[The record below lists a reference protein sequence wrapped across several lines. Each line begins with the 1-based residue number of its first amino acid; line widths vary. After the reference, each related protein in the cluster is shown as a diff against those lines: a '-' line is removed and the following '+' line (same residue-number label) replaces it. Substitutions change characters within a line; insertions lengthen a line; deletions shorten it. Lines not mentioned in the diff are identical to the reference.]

1 MRVVH
6 VTFDMR
12 IGGTEMVI
20 KNIIEGNSDA
30 NIEMSIYCIEAPLG
44 PWGEDLKASGT
55 PIAVEERQP
64 GFDRSLISKTYQRQR
79 YRYFALSSV
88 YALGLRHFSRGFY
101 KN

>member
-1 MRVVH
+1 MRVMH

-55 PIAVEERQP
+55 PIAVEERQLVLT
-64 GFDRSLISKTYQRQR
+64 DR
-79 YRYFALSSV
+79 
-88 YALGLRHFSRGFY
+88 
-101 KN
+101 